1 MKTLCT
7 TLAAHCA
14 DSTACANAGGSL
26 ALWLQGM
33 SPKEVADAFFRALVN
48 KDASAWVSTLSR
60 QLRGSCKDG
69 GPFSANGWVEGSA
82 KVRRRS
88 MQPVAAFFCCKGG
101 CWGLVV

>member
-1 MKTLCT
+1 
-7 TLAAHCA
+7 
-14 DSTACANAGGSL
+14 
-26 ALWLQGM
+26 M

-88 MQPVAAFFCCKGG
+88 KHLATGRRFLLLQRRVLGFGG
-101 CWGLVV
+101 LTGIRVYHA

>member
-1 MKTLCT
+1 
-7 TLAAHCA
+7 
-14 DSTACANAGGSL
+14 
-26 ALWLQGM
+26 M

-101 CWGLVV
+101 C